1 MAKIN
6 GEDFGEIITIGEY
19 LAKNGYS
26 AARVAV
32 MINGEILQKEKYDA
46 AKINPDDE
54 VDIVGF
60 VGGG

>member
-6 GEDFGEIITIGEY
+6 GEDFSESVTIGEY
-19 LAKNGYS
+19 LTKNGYS

-32 MINGEILQKEKYDA
+32 MINGEILPKEKYDTT
-46 AKINPDDE
+46 KIDPDDE
-54 VDIVGF
+54 VDVVGF